1 MMTLTG
7 LARSNNKENKTR
19 SILVIISCMLSTLLL
34 TVIATYGYGLIRLE
48 KVNAGAAY
56 GTFYGVLRNVSNEEF
71 VELERRSEFAELG
84 KFVSAGL
91 IDSDKE
97 NLSLAVMDETCM
109 RLTNMDKSLV
119 EGRYPEKET
128 EIAAQPGF
136 FKSLGLE
143 HVQVGDTV
151 TFSWRLDLNSY
162 YEPLTMTVSGI
173 MEEKESET
181 VVTGYSG
188 FVSRAF
194 YENCVPEAGRRY
206 QVYFRLGE
214 SVPIDS
220 DIAEEVLTELA
231 ADCGIEKQRL
241 VVNNAYLNWALD
253 PGTETIAGCTVIAIA
268 VILFSIIV
276 IYNIFQVGIIQKIQ
290 EYGKLKALG
299 ATKKQIRKVV
309 FGEGMFL
316 AAIGIPA
323 GLVLGYLTAAISFA
337 VLLEGAGEASGY
349 RMERV
354 SVFSL
359 PLLLF
364 VAVVSFLTVWVALKK
379 PMKITAEV
387 SPIEAIRYQE
397 STGGKTGRKRK
408 ESGMRKGKKEVSVV
422 SMTMANLAANKK
434 RMVTTI
440 LTMGLSCV
448 LFVVMAN
455 FVGNMDEEY
464 DARRT
469 VEYGQFKIELDYA
482 LRDRAYPENNL
493 DSVLRHNPLS
503 AEVIEQIKGI
513 DGVSEVK
520 TRKILAAT
528 LHGELT
534 SIGVLDRDEFEKKKE
549 NGEGLGIVDYD
560 KASKENRILYGWS
573 HFFTE
578 DGYELNMPLSW
589 TLDDGESKVAF
600 DTQVIGSFAYSDQSW
615 LITEDTYEA
624 LGLSEAAV
632 GCVWVDCSQE
642 RKEEVEAALSSLF
655 EGEPHV
661 VVNSYET
668 ALRTSVTSMRMMKLL
683 TYSLLLVIGMIGFMN
698 MANTM
703 IISIITRKQE
713 FGILQAVGM
722 TNKQLNQ
729 SLQLEGVILTVGIMA
744 VSMLVG
750 IPAGY
755 AFFRYGKAESFIG
768 LHIYHFPVKEVLLML
783 AVIGMLQFVL
793 SYILSRNVKK
803 ESLIERI
810 RYQG

>member
-1 MMTLTG
+1 MMTLTD
-7 LARSNNKENKTR
+7 LARSNNRENKTR
-19 SILVIISCMLSTLLL
+19 SILVIISCMLTTLLL
-34 TVIATYGYGLIRLE
+34 TVIATYGYGAIKSQR
-48 KVNAGAAY
+48 VNAGAAY
-56 GTFYGVLRNVSNEEF
+56 GTFYGVLRNVSDEEF
-71 VELERRSEFAELG
+71 VELERHSEFAELG
-84 KFVSAGL
+84 KFVPVGQ
-91 IDSDKE
+91 IDSDKK

-109 RLTNMDKSLV
+109 RLTNMDKSLA
-119 EGRYPEKET
+119 EGRYPENAT

-136 FKSLGLE
+136 FRSLGLD

-162 YEPLTMTVSGI
+162 FEPLTMTVSGI
-173 MEEKESET
+173 MEERESGIEA
-181 VVTGYSG
+181 TGFSG
-188 FVSRAF
+188 FVSQTF
-194 YENCVPEAGRRY
+194 YENYVSEGARRY
-206 QVYFRLGE
+206 QVYFLLNE
-214 SVPIDS
+214 SVPINGDQ
-220 DIAEEVLTELA
+220 AEEVLTELA

-241 VVNNAYLNWALD
+241 IVNTAYLIWALD
-253 PGTETIAGCTVIAIA
+253 PGTETITGCVMIAA
-268 VILFSIIV
+268 VVILFSILV

-299 ATKKQIRKVV
+299 ATKKQIKKVV
-309 FGEGMFL
+309 FREGMFL
-316 AAIGIPA
+316 AAVGIPV

-337 VLLEGAGEASGY
+337 VLMEGAGEVTDYS
-349 RMERV
+349 MERV
-354 SVFSL
+354 SIFSL
-359 PLLLF
+359 PLLVF
-364 VAVVSFLTVWVALKK
+364 VTAVSFLTVWAALKK
-379 PMKITAEV
+379 PMKITAAI

-434 RMVTTI
+434 RTAVTV

-493 DSVLRHNPLS
+493 DSILRNNPLN

-534 SIGVLDRDEFEKKKE
+534 SVGVLGRDEFERKKE
-549 NGEGLGIVDYD
+549 DSEGLGIVDYD
-560 KASKENRILYGWS
+560 KASKDNRILYGWS
-573 HFFTE
+573 HFFAE

-615 LITEDTYEA
+615 LITEDTYES
-624 LGLSEAAV
+624 LGLSEDAV
-632 GCVWVDCSQE
+632 GCVWVDCSRE
-642 RKEEVEAALSSLF
+642 KKEEIEKTLRSMF
-655 EGEPHV
+655 EDEPHV
-661 VVNSYET
+661 VVNSYEA
-668 ALRTSVTSMRMMKLL
+668 ALRTSVSSMRLMKLL
-683 TYSLLLVIGMIGFMN
+683 TYSLLSVIGMIGFMN

-703 IISIITRKQE
+703 IISIVTRKRE

-729 SLQLEGVILTVGIMA
+729 SLQLEGLILTVGVTA

-755 AFFRYGKAESFIG
+755 AFFRYGKAEAFIG
-768 LHIYHFPVKEVLLML
+768 LHIYHFPVGEVFLML
-783 AVIGMLQFVL
+783 FVIGMLQFML
-793 SYILSRNVKK
+793 SFILSRNVKK

>member
-1 MMTLTG
+1 DIY
-7 LARSNNKENKTR
+7 S
-19 SILVIISCMLSTLLL
+19 SVFVVC
-34 TVIATYGYGLIRLE
+34 
-48 KVNAGAAY
+48 
-56 GTFYGVLRNVSNEEF
+56 VLCV
-71 VELERRSEFAELG
+71 
-84 KFVSAGL
+84 
-91 IDSDKE
+91 
-97 NLSLAVMDETCM
+97 
-109 RLTNMDKSLV
+109 
-119 EGRYPEKET
+119 
-128 EIAAQPGF
+128 
-136 FKSLGLE
+136 
-143 HVQVGDTV
+143 
-151 TFSWRLDLNSY
+151 LD
-162 YEPLTMTVSGI
+162 
-173 MEEKESET
+173 
-181 VVTGYSG
+181 
-188 FVSRAF
+188 
-194 YENCVPEAGRRY
+194 
-206 QVYFRLGE
+206 
-214 SVPIDS
+214 
-220 DIAEEVLTELA
+220 
-231 ADCGIEKQRL
+231 EKQRL
-241 VVNNAYLNWALD
+241 IVNTSYLTWALD
-253 PGTETIAGCTVIAIA
+253 PGTETIMGCVMIATV
-268 VILFSIIV
+268 VVLFSIIV
-276 IYNIFQVGIIQKIQ
+276 IYNIFQVGIIRKIQ

-299 ATKKQIRKVV
+299 ATKKQIKKVV
-309 FGEGMFL
+309 FREGMLL
-316 AAIGIPA
+316 AVIGIPA
-323 GLVLGYLTAAISFA
+323 GLVLGYLVSVISFSA
-337 VLLEGAGEASGY
+337 IMENIGGVSGY

-354 SVFSL
+354 SIFSL

-379 PMKITAEV
+379 PMKITAAI

-397 STGGKTGRKRK
+397 NTGGKTGRKRK
-408 ESGMRKGKKEVSVV
+408 ENGMRKGKKEVSVV

-434 RMVTTI
+434 RTAVTI

-464 DARRT
+464 DARRM

-493 DSVLRHNPLS
+493 DSILRNNPLS

-534 SIGVLDRDEFEKKKE
+534 SIGVLGRDEFEKKKE
-549 NGEGLGIVDYD
+549 DGEGLGIVDYD
-560 KASKENRILYGWS
+560 KASKENRIIYGWS

-589 TLDDGESKVAF
+589 TLDDGESEVAF

-632 GCVWVDCSQE
+632 GCIWVDCSQE
-642 RKEEVEAALSSLF
+642 RKEEVGAALSSLF

-661 VVNSYET
+661 VVNSYEA

-683 TYSLLLVIGMIGFMN
+683 TYSLLSVIGMIGFMN

-768 LHIYHFPVKEVLLML
+768 LHIYHFPVKEVLIML
-783 AVIGMLQFVL
+783 AVIGMLQFML

>member
-173 MEEKESET
+173 MEERESET
-181 VVTGYSG
+181 GVTGYSG

-309 FGEGMFL
+309 FREGMFL

-397 STGGKTGRKRK
+397 STGGKTGRKRSNIK
-408 ESGMRKGKKEVSVV
+408 SPG
-422 SMTMANLAANKK
+422 TK
-434 RMVTTI
+434 R
-440 LTMGLSCV
+440 
-448 LFVVMAN
+448 N
-455 FVGNMDEEY
+455 
-464 DARRT
+464 
-469 VEYGQFKIELDYA
+469 
-482 LRDRAYPENNL
+482 
-493 DSVLRHNPLS
+493 
-503 AEVIEQIKGI
+503 
-513 DGVSEVK
+513 
-520 TRKILAAT
+520 
-528 LHGELT
+528 
-534 SIGVLDRDEFEKKKE
+534 
-549 NGEGLGIVDYD
+549 
-560 KASKENRILYGWS
+560 
-573 HFFTE
+573 
-578 DGYELNMPLSW
+578 
-589 TLDDGESKVAF
+589 
-600 DTQVIGSFAYSDQSW
+600 
-615 LITEDTYEA
+615 
-624 LGLSEAAV
+624 
-632 GCVWVDCSQE
+632 
-642 RKEEVEAALSSLF
+642 
-655 EGEPHV
+655 
-661 VVNSYET
+661 
-668 ALRTSVTSMRMMKLL
+668 
-683 TYSLLLVIGMIGFMN
+683 
-698 MANTM
+698 
-703 IISIITRKQE
+703 
-713 FGILQAVGM
+713 
-722 TNKQLNQ
+722 
-729 SLQLEGVILTVGIMA
+729 
-744 VSMLVG
+744 
-750 IPAGY
+750 
-755 AFFRYGKAESFIG
+755 
-768 LHIYHFPVKEVLLML
+768 
-783 AVIGMLQFVL
+783 
-793 SYILSRNVKK
+793 
-803 ESLIERI
+803 
-810 RYQG
+810 